1 MEKWFIILLVLIGLV
16 GCNNEKLVRV
26 DYLIGGNHSE
36 EHVLTEKEQV
46 QTIAS
51 IFGEIKW
58 ENAKVEMSRKEDMK
72 LTFFYQ
78 NNLNEPERLE
88 EYKIWFNKGMVTE
101 IEDQNKNRYG
111 KLDESDAVKLRE
123 AIPKK

>member
-1 MEKWFIILLVLIGLV
+1 MKKWLIILLVLIGLV

-26 DYLIGGNHSE
+26 DYQIGEDHSGEHIITE
-36 EHVLTEKEQV
+36 EERV
-46 QTIAS
+46 QKIAS
-51 IFGEIKW
+51 IFGKVKW
-58 ENAKVEMSRKEDMK
+58 ENAKVEMSRKEDML

-78 NNLNEPERLE
+78 NDLNEPERLE
-88 EYKIWFNKGMVTE
+88 EYKIWFNKDMFTE
-101 IEDQNKNRYG
+101 IVDLNKNRYG

>member
-1 MEKWFIILLVLIGLV
+1 MKKWFIILMVLIGLV

-26 DYLIGGNHSE
+26 DYQIGENHSGEHMITE
-36 EHVLTEKEQV
+36 EERV

-51 IFGEIKW
+51 IFGEVKW
-58 ENAKVEMSRKEDMK
+58 ENAKVEMSRKKDML

-78 NNLNEPERLE
+78 NDLNEPERLE
-88 EYKIWFNKGMVTE
+88 EYKIWFNKGMFTE
-101 IEDQNKNRYG
+101 IVDLNKNRYG

-123 AIPKK
+123 AIK